1 MTAVVETDPGR
12 AEQLRSALT
21 GAVVVGSLDRAADHL
36 QAHPRETVVV
46 LGPTVPMPEAVSFAE
61 SLRISRPA
69 LGVILLRA
77 RIDSTVLSEALR
89 AGIREVIDA
98 RDLTELGNAV
108 HRTRMLGE
116 RLMDGT
122 VDETPKA
129 NGRLV
134 TVFSTKGGVG
144 KTTIA
149 TNLAMA
155 MVAPERR
162 VCIVDLDVHGG
173 DVAVMLKL
181 FPTST
186 LADVG
191 ELRGSIAP
199 DGVGTLVTEHPSGL
213 GVLAAPLG
221 ADARE
226 PLNAEEVGKVLACL
240 KTMYD
245 VIVVDTSGSFD
256 DYALRALD
264 VTDLLVLVA
273 TLDIPALKNLK
284 VAVGTLDLLNQ
295 SRDAWRLVLNRA
307 DKKVGLSVGEFQE
320 TIGIDVAATLPT
332 SREVL
337 TSVNRGEAL
346 VAAQPRHEVSRT
358 LRGLADSVVATLC
371 APVPA
376 ASAPA
381 ATPGTHAGRG
391 RRRRTEVSE

>member
-21 GAVVVGSLDRAADHL
+21 GAVVVGSLDRAGEHL

-46 LGPTVPMPEAVSFAE
+46 LGPTVPMADAVAFAD
-61 SLRISRPA
+61 SLRVSRPA

-98 RDLTELGNAV
+98 RDLTELTNAA
-108 HRTRMLGE
+108 HRTRLLGE
-116 RLMDGT
+116 RLLDGT
-122 VDETPKA
+122 PDEAPRA
-129 NGRLV
+129 DGRLV

-155 MVAPERR
+155 MIAPGRR
-162 VCIVDLDVHGG
+162 VCVVDLDVHAG
-173 DVAVMLKL
+173 DVAVMLQL

-186 LADVG
+186 LADLG

-213 GVLAAPLG
+213 AVLAAPFG
-221 ADARE
+221 VDARE
-226 PLNAEEVGKVLACL
+226 PVDREDVGKLLTCL
-240 KTMYD
+240 KSMYD
-245 VIVVDTSGSFD
+245 VVVVDTSGSFD
-256 DYALRALD
+256 DFALQALD
-264 VTDLLVLVA
+264 ITDLLVLVA

-295 SRDAWRLVLNRA
+295 SRADWRLVLNRA
-307 DKKVGLSVGEFQE
+307 DKKVGLSVSEFQD
-320 TIGIDVAATLPT
+320 TIGIGVAATLPT
-332 SREVL
+332 SRDVL
-337 TSVNRGEAL
+337 TSVNKGEAI
-346 VAAQPRHEVSRT
+346 VAAQPRHEVSKT
-358 LRGLADSVVATLC
+358 LRGLADEVL
-371 APVPA
+371 A
-376 ASAPA
+376 ALRAPA
-381 ATPGTHAGRG
+381 AGAAPEPGGRG
-391 RRRRTEVSE
+391 RRRRTEVTE